1 MMDQPLF
8 SDVVQI
14 GIVVQSAED
23 TARRYQELLGI
34 TDWHFNE
41 VDTENGK
48 GANFRSHGEP
58 IEAKA
63 LLVWTQ
69 LGNVELE
76 LIEPKDQDSVYAK
89 FLRERGP
96 GIHHVMFAT
105 GDYDACLDRM
115 QANGIST
122 LLSGELQNTRF
133 QLLDTA
139 DTLGVMIE
147 IADGEPL
154 VPDRS
159 EPGAVS
165 RKP

>member
-1 MMDQPLF
+1 MMNQPLF

-23 TARRYQELLGI
+23 TARRYQELFGV

-41 VDTENGK
+41 VNTEMGK

-76 LIEPKDQDSVYAK
+76 LIEPRDDDSVYAQ

-105 GDYDACLDRM
+105 GDYDTCLDRM
-115 QANGIST
+115 QANGIAT
-122 LLSGELQNTRF
+122 MASGELQNTRF

-139 DTLGVMIE
+139 EALGLICE
-147 IADGEPL
+147 IADGEVL

-159 EPGAVS
+159 
-165 RKP
+165 KP